1 MDIHSS
7 RIRSKNMAAIK
18 SKNTKPEI
26 IVRSHLYS
34 LGFRYRIHNKSLP
47 GKPDISNKKKK
58 IAIFINGCFWHSHKD
73 CKYAV
78 IPKTRTEWWKK
89 KLNKN
94 KKRDK
99 RNLKKLKSMKWN
111 ILVLWECEI
120 KNKKFEKKILE
131 FISSHSK

>member
-89 KLNKN
+89 KLDDN
-94 KKRDK
+94 KKRDQK
-99 RNLKKLKSMKWN
+99 NLKKLKSMKWN
-111 ILVLWECEI
+111 ILVLWECDI

>member
-89 KLNKN
+89 KLDDN
-94 KKRDK
+94 KKRDQG
-99 RNLKKLKSMKWN
+99 NLKKLKSMKWN
-111 ILVLWECEI
+111 ILVLWECDI

-131 FISSHSK
+131 FIN

>member
-1 MDIHSS
+1 
-7 RIRSKNMAAIK
+7 MAAIK

-89 KLNKN
+89 KLDDN
-94 KKRDK
+94 KKRDQ

-131 FISSHSK
+131 FISNHSI

>member
-89 KLNKN
+89 KLDDN
-94 KKRDK
+94 KKRDQ

-131 FISSHSK
+131 FISNHSI